1 MTRSRLEPVRTNL
14 RAAYGRAYVR
24 IFAAGREPSWVLSEA
39 VLPVIGMFA
48 YVFVYRALGAP
59 RVYEAFVVLGGV
71 MMAYWLGVLWSMGT
85 QWYWD
90 KQEGNL
96 ELFLIAPCSRMA
108 ILAGMAVGGIVM
120 TSVRA
125 MLALVIGLLVFKIP
139 LAPEDPLAAIGV
151 FLLTLASLYALGM
164 CLASLFLL
172 YGREIWHVAHALEEP
187 IYLANGLYFPVRALG
202 PWAAAAVS
210 TLPLALG
217 LDCMRQLLFGS
228 AVARGLLPVGTETA
242 LLGGSL
248 VFYLMLATVMLRW
261 LEDQGKKKGTLVL
274 RHQ

>member
-1 MTRSRLEPVRTNL
+1 MSGSRLEPVVTNL

-24 IFAAGREPSWVLSEA
+24 IWAAGREPSWVLSEA

-59 RVYEAFVVLGGV
+59 REYEAFVVLGGV

-96 ELFLIAPCSRMA
+96 ELFLVAPCSRMA
-108 ILAGMAVGGIVM
+108 ILSGMAVGGIVM

-125 MLALVIGLLVFKIP
+125 MLALAMGLFVFKVP
-139 LAPEDPLAAIGV
+139 LAPADPWAAIGV

-164 CLASLFLL
+164 CLASLFLM
-172 YGREIWHVAHALEEP
+172 YGREIWHLAHALEEP

-217 LDCMRQLLFGS
+217 LDAMRQLLFG
-228 AVARGLLPVGTETA
+228 AATARGLLPVGVEVG
-242 LLGGSL
+242 LLFGSL
-248 VFYLMLATVMLRW
+248 AFYLVLATFMLRW
-261 LEDQGKKKGTLVL
+261 LENQGKRKGTLVL

>member
-1 MTRSRLEPVRTNL
+1 MNGSRLEPVVTNL

-24 IFAAGREPSWVLSEA
+24 IWAAGREPSWVLSEA

-59 RVYEAFVVLGGV
+59 REYEAFVVLGGV

-96 ELFLIAPCSRMA
+96 ELFLVAPCSRMA
-108 ILAGMAVGGIVM
+108 ILSGMAVGGIVM

-125 MLALVIGLLVFKIP
+125 MLALAMGLFVFKVP
-139 LAPEDPLAAIGV
+139 LAPADPWAAIGV

-164 CLASLFLL
+164 CLASLFLM
-172 YGREIWHVAHALEEP
+172 YGREIWHLAHALEEP

-217 LDCMRQLLFGS
+217 LDAMRQLLFG
-228 AVARGLLPVGTETA
+228 ATTARGLLPVGVEVG
-242 LLGGSL
+242 LLFGSL
-248 VFYLMLATVMLRW
+248 AFYLVLATFMLRW
-261 LEDQGKKKGTLVL
+261 LENQGKRKGTLVL